1 MVAVTY
7 CTLLLVEIICE
18 NVISSYKHCALWPL
32 LSCWLQTPTDQC
44 CISICCPT
52 SLYSCIILLLLS
64 WVSCW
69 DNLYGSFVFILIISR
84 VIQVKDSKSVYSSF
98 SIYYHSAVCCYED
111 GHSEYCQTSPTKVY
125 TKPMCHSC
133 YWYCKTLIFCCS

>member
-84 VIQVKDSKSVYSSF
+84 VIQV
-98 SIYYHSAVCCYED
+98 
-111 GHSEYCQTSPTKVY
+111 
-125 TKPMCHSC
+125 
-133 YWYCKTLIFCCS
+133 